1 MDLHT
6 LSNLAYA
13 TIISTSF
20 DLWMSKDSVD
30 TFDLVINFL
39 NEYCHGRIQKD
50 ETIGQNMYVQ
60 LIISFKVWVDAS
72 YDCVCERWKQQL
84 DSHVVNIMFHH

>member
-39 NEYCHGRIQKD
+39 NEYCHGHIQKD

-60 LIISFKVWVDAS
+60 LNYFFQS
-72 YDCVCERWKQQL
+72 L
-84 DSHVVNIMFHH
+84 G